1 MLKGGTNLAYL
12 KDLILP
18 QKIVP
23 KLRDLGV
30 KSICLINFDI
40 VEGPIAFLFKVIKD
54 SYLITE
60 FEQNQSR
67 LIEIYTGLSHTPIDI
82 LKIGNER
89 VVASRFDKEKDG
101 AITTSLLLFIC
112 KENALTE
119 ELERIAKASIVRS
132 RGEPKRMPRAF
143 EDAFK
148 ETGRTFVMYE
158 REGKIREYTL
168 VPGEKIVKTHD
179 EFQNLHGLVLID
191 FERNNVDTRLV
202 PNFIEGV
209 KIEPVKIA
217 KMTEEM
223 MKEGVKRVNLT
234 TWKDQNLYVISSS
247 GRKAVLVVFS
257 KTVLNE
263 AIEEW
268 LRSLM
273 DVLEEKKIYAD
284 PELVMELIKYLES
297 NEDLTVRNMTRKE
310 LIEIVLYSKLLLPST
325 LIKNENKEGIETPI
339 EVEFFSD
346 LIPLYKEM
354 TGKETIYQI
363 SKKAGVNIGR
373 LVDYLLL
380 LKSRNLISL
389 LSIVQ

>member
-1 MLKGGTNLAYL
+1 MSYL
-12 KDLILP
+12 KELIMP
-18 QKIVP
+18 QKLVP

-40 VEGPIAFLFKVIKD
+40 IEGPIAYLFEIVKD
-54 SYLITE
+54 SSLITD
-60 FEQNQSR
+60 FEQNQAR

-82 LKIGNER
+82 LKIENER
-89 VVASRFDKEKDG
+89 VVASRFEKEEEG

-148 ETGRTFVMYE
+148 EAGRTFVMYE
-158 REGKIREYTL
+158 KEGKIHEYTL
-168 VPGEKIVKTHD
+168 VPGEKMVKTSD
-179 EFQNLHGLVLID
+179 EFQNFHGLVIID
-191 FERNNVDTRLV
+191 FERSNVDTRLV
-202 PNFIEGV
+202 PNFIEGI
-209 KIEPVKIA
+209 KIDPVKIA
-217 KMTEEM
+217 KLTEEM
-223 MKEGVKRVNLT
+223 VKEGMKKVNLT
-234 TWKDQNLYVISSS
+234 TWEDQNLYVISSS
-247 GRKAVLVVFS
+247 GKKAILVVFS
-257 KTVLNE
+257 KIVLNE
-263 AIEEW
+263 AMEEW

-284 PELVMELIKYLES
+284 PELLIELLKYLES
-297 NEDLTVRNMTRKE
+297 NRDLTPRNKIRKE
-310 LIEIVLYSKLLLPST
+310 LIELTLSAKVLTPTT
-325 LIKNENKEGIETPI
+325 LIKDENKEGIETPI
-339 EVEFFSD
+339 EVKFFND
-346 LIPLYKEM
+346 LIPLYKDM

-363 SKKAGVNIGR
+363 SKKASVNIGR
-373 LVDYLLL
+373 FVDYLLL

>member
-1 MLKGGTNLAYL
+1 MSYL
-12 KDLILP
+12 KELILT
-18 QKIVP
+18 QKLVP

-40 VEGPIAFLFKVIKD
+40 IEGPIAHIFEVVKD
-54 SYLITE
+54 SLLITE
-60 FEQNQSR
+60 FEQNQAR

-82 LKIGNER
+82 LKIGRER
-89 VVASRFDKEKDG
+89 VVASRFEKEEEG

-132 RGEPKRMPRAF
+132 RGESKRMPRAF

-158 REGKIREYTL
+158 REGKIHEYTL
-168 VPGEKIVKTHD
+168 VPGEKLVKTSD
-179 EFQNLHGLVLID
+179 EFQNLHGVVLID
-191 FERNNVDTRLV
+191 FERSNVDTRLV
-202 PNFIEGV
+202 PNFIEGIKV
-209 KIEPVKIA
+209 DPVKIG

-223 MKEGVKRVNLT
+223 IKEGMKKVNLT
-234 TWKDQNLYVISSS
+234 TWEDQNLYVISSS
-247 GRKAVLVVFS
+247 GKKAILVVFS

-263 AIEEW
+263 TMEEW

-273 DVLEEKKIYAD
+273 DILEEKKIYAD
-284 PELVMELIKYLES
+284 PELVMELLKYLES
-297 NEDLTVRNMTRKE
+297 NGDLTPRNVIRKE
-310 LIEIVLYSKLLLPST
+310 LIELTLSAKVLMPTT

-346 LIPLYKEM
+346 LIPLYKDM

-363 SKKAGVNIGR
+363 SKKASVNIGR
-373 LVDYLLL
+373 FVDYLLL

>member
-1 MLKGGTNLAYL
+1 MLKGGTILSYL
-12 KDLILP
+12 KELILP
-18 QKIVP
+18 QKLVP

-40 VEGPIAFLFKVIKD
+40 IEGPIAYVFEIVKD
-54 SYLITE
+54 SSLLTD
-60 FEQNQSR
+60 FEQNQAR

-89 VVASRFDKEKDG
+89 VVASRFEKEEEG

-132 RGEPKRMPRAF
+132 RGEPKRIPRAF

-148 ETGRTFVMYE
+148 EAIRTFVMYE
-158 REGKIREYTL
+158 REGKIHEYTL
-168 VPGEKIVKTHD
+168 VPGEKMVKTSD
-179 EFQNLHGLVLID
+179 EFQTLHGVVLID
-191 FERNNVDTRLV
+191 FERSNVDTRLV

-209 KIEPVKIA
+209 KVDPVKIA
-217 KMTEEM
+217 KMTEDM
-223 MKEGVKRVNLT
+223 VKEGMKKVNLL
-234 TWKDQNLYVISSS
+234 TWENQNLYVISSS
-247 GRKAVLVVFS
+247 GKKATLALFS

-263 AIEEW
+263 AMEDW

-284 PELVMELIKYLES
+284 PELLIELLKYLES
-297 NEDLTVRNMTRKE
+297 NGDLIPRNVIRKE
-310 LIEIVLYSKLLLPST
+310 LIELTLSAKVLMPTT
-325 LIKNENKEGIETPI
+325 LIKDENKERIETPI

-346 LIPLYKEM
+346 LIPLYKDM
-354 TGKETIYQI
+354 NGKETIYQI
-363 SKKAGVNIGR
+363 SKKASVNIGR
-373 LVDYLLL
+373 FVDYLLL

-389 LSIVQ
+389 LSIIQ